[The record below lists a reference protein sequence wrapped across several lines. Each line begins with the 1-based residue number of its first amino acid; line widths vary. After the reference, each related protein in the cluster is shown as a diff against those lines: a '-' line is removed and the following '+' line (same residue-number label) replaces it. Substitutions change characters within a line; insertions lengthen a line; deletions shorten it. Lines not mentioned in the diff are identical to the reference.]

1 MKTNKYRL
9 QELAGLIIKEGAYSP
24 QQIAATKAMIAK
36 AQKAKSDME
45 LVLKDLQKM
54 AGEDRRFEGDVT
66 YLKQVVDALNAY
78 IVDADKYVIQGKV

>member
-1 MKTNKYRL
+1 MNTNKQRL
-9 QELAGLIIKEGAYSP
+9 QELAGLRLNEGAYTP

-36 AQKAKSDME
+36 TQKAKSDME

-66 YLKQVVDALNAY
+66 YLKQVVNALNAY
-78 IVDADKYVIQGKV
+78 IVDADKFVIQGKV